1 MALSHWSHTINCAK
15 KLGVLK
21 MNKFTI
27 KSVAVMA
34 GIVCASTTILS
45 GSASAATQFPSG
57 DGGGISVDWSGQWVN
72 VNHLEDITLQLC
84 DATPAD
90 KNQATAVLQGY
101 VNGQTWTAPS
111 VFRVPIGDKAC
122 YEWRNVFLTYFQN
135 GETLAYARVKFYG
148 SEAPTESWFTR
159 WVINPFWGA

>member
-1 MALSHWSHTINCAK
+1 
-15 KLGVLK
+15 
-21 MNKFTI
+21 MNKFAI
-27 KSVAVMA
+27 KGVAVMA
-34 GIVCASTTILS
+34 GTACALTTVLS

-57 DGGGISVDWSGQWVN
+57 DGHQISVDWSGQWVN
-72 VNHLEDITLQLC
+72 IHRLEDITLQLC

-101 VNGQTWTAPS
+101 VTGQIRTAPT

-122 YEWRNVFLTYFQN
+122 YEWRNVFLTYFEN
-135 GETLAYARVKFYG
+135 SESLAYARVKFYNSG
-148 SEAPTESWFTR
+148 APTESWFTR

>member
-1 MALSHWSHTINCAK
+1 MKVNT
-15 KLGVLK
+15 
-21 MNKFTI
+21 FTF
-27 KSVAVMA
+27 KGVAVMA
-34 GIVCASTTILS
+34 GIVCASTTVLS

-57 DGGGISVDWSGQWVN
+57 SGDGIRVDWSGQWVN
-72 VNHLEDITLQLC
+72 ANRLEDITLQLC

-101 VNGQTWTAPS
+101 VNGNIRVAPS

-135 GETLAYARVKFYG
+135 GETLAYARVQIYG
-148 SEAPTESWFTR
+148 SQAPTESWFTR
-159 WVINPFWGA
+159 WVINPFWGE